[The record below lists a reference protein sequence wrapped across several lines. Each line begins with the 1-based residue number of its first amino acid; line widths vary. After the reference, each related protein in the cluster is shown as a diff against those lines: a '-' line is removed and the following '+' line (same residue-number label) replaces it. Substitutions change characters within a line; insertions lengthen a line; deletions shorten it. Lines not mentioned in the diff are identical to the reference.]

1 MKALTTFASSRETL
15 LSKLLCGNDRLNAI
29 DPVEN
34 TSPLLGAVKETISAA
49 HAVIVRS
56 GETGTRIEDLLDDG
70 PIIVAVPT
78 RRNDHERMR
87 IVPAGG
93 GRERI
98 NIGEATYRSGFA
110 NQAEGTLI
118 FKQLEQES
126 AFPRRAV
133 PGLLPE
139 SFALKWRARRDP
151 KKGAGRP

>member
-34 TSPLLGAVKETISAA
+34 TSPLLGAVDRLSAA

-56 GETGTRIEDLLDDG
+56 GETGTRIEVFLDDG

-93 GRERI
+93 GRQRI

-126 AFPRRAV
+126 AFPRRAA

-139 SFALKWRARRDP
+139 IFRPEMEGAARP
-151 KKGAGRP
+151 